1 MGRSIRYSI
10 RPDWALILLNSITKT
25 LCSDGGGAFDNPALT
40 AAGAM
45 EMQGIG
51 ESVQFLQL
59 VEASGALK
67 VVKLDVEIR
76 GAIQIVSKRD
86 DVHGTSPVRKWMSQ

>member
-1 MGRSIRYSI
+1 
-10 RPDWALILLNSITKT
+10 
-25 LCSDGGGAFDNPALT
+25 
-40 AAGAM
+40 M